1 MNLRAFS
8 RIGYH
13 DQVDFILGMQKLFNI
28 RKSINVKSCFNKRT
42 TKGCDPVSYIKRHLK
57 ESKMTTYGKRESIY
71 KLCI

>member
-1 MNLRAFS
+1 MNLIAFS

-13 DQVDFILGMQKLFNI
+13 DQVDFILGMQKLFNT

-42 TKGCDPVSYIKRHLK
+42 AKVCDHLSYIRRHLK

-71 KLCI
+71 KLYI